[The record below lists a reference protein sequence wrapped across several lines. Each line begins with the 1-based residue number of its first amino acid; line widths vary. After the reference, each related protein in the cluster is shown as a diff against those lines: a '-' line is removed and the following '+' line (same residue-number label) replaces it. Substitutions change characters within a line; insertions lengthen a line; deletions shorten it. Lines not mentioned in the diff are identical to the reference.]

1 MPGNCHDMATWDT
14 LVDGQWAG
22 HHGLAHARTRQIVGS
37 PMDVQLPEFRDDPD
51 ELMFDI
57 YCCKFE
63 NLSGLDIKSPP
74 RVASGLRLKTV
85 IYPLL

>member
-1 MPGNCHDMATWDT
+1 MIDDLVEIVIATSAPLT
-14 LVDGQWAG
+14 LLHVEIPA
-22 HHGLAHARTRQIVGS
+22 S
-37 PMDVQLPEFRDDPD
+37 CLPLLTKVAQMHPD

-57 YCCKFE
+57 YCCKFQ